1 MPLTGQDLLHDLP
14 AELVEEIESRTTTR
28 VLTAGTI
35 AFDEGA
41 ESDGLWFVSAGQV
54 MADVRT
60 SRGRR
65 RLSSTSA
72 GSSFG
77 ELALVDGG
85 RRSARVVALEPTI
98 CHILSTEGFVDL
110 QTNAPAA
117 ASALTLAVARLLSA
131 RLRYATVDLAAF
143 DEL

>member
-1 MPLTGQDLLHDLP
+1 VPLARQDLLHDP
-14 AELVEEIESRTTTR
+14 APEIVDEIESRTTTR
-28 VLTAGTI
+28 VLTPGTI

-54 MADVRT
+54 MADIRT
-60 SRGRR
+60 RRGRR

-98 CHILSTEGFVDL
+98 CHVLSTEAYDDL
-110 QTNAPAA
+110 QKNAPAA
-117 ASALTLAVARLLSA
+117 AGALTLAIARLLSG
-131 RLRYATVDLAAF
+131 RLRYATADLAAF